1 MNQIAK
7 SFDRET
13 IIKII
18 KGGLIAGTGAFAIAI
33 LNYIGALSIND
44 PNLAALIA
52 FAVPFLTNIVKEWL
66 KGE

>member
-66 KGE
+66 RGE